1 MSTGII
7 YKATNVKTNKSYI
20 GKTVKSL
27 KIRINQHKNLSI
39 NGSQTYFHRAIRK
52 YDFVNFEWSILFKGE
67 CSDNKLNDIE
77 IFYIGYYDTFNG
89 VGYNMTIGG
98 DGASSGQNHV
108 YSKANTTKEFRK
120 EMGKRISNALK
131 NRTIEKKIEHDKRI
145 SDSWNTKSL
154 DEKSIISG
162 KQWETKYKNKE
173 KLEESNRKISKANSG
188 KNSSSAKKWLII
200 SPEGKELERCE
211 KVAEGEGILVVEK
224 SYAYDNFSSKNYKS
238 IKMDEINP
246 FLSEIFNSI
255 MTINDEL
262 SQEVNNKHKELHT
275 YKLENPI
282 DPPLSDLFCQ
292 LMQRIM
298 NFKWK

>member
-1 MSTGII
+1 MSKSII

-200 SPEGKELERCE
+200 SPEGKEYQCYGNLNNQCKKLNISHDMIRFWVD
-211 KVAEGEGILVVEK
+211 KGPIKTKKKGFHTEK
-224 SYAYDNFSSKNYKS
+224 SLRTQNWECKR
-238 IKMDEINP
+238 
-246 FLSEIFNSI
+246 
-255 MTINDEL
+255 
-262 SQEVNNKHKELHT
+262 VNT
-275 YKLENPI
+275 
-282 DPPLSDLFCQ
+282 
-292 LMQRIM
+292 
-298 NFKWK
+298 